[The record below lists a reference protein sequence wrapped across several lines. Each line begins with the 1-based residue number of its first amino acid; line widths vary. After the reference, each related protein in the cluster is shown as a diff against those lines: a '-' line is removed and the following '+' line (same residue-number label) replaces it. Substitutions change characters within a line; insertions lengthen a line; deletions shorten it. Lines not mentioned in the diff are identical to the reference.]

1 MAGGTAGGARTSI
14 MHTTEGI
21 VIREHRGVFDVETPR
36 GIFACALRSRMKKA
50 LIYPERDNQHHSVEQ
65 VGRIGTV
72 NPVAIGDRVRVVED
86 QGETGAIEEVLPRR
100 SKLSRLAPG
109 RRRVE
114 QIMIANADYL
124 VAVFAVKDP
133 QPNLQLLDRLLVAA
147 EAGNLAP
154 VICLNK
160 IDLAS
165 DADSDIQGIYT
176 GGGFRVI
183 PTSAVTMEGI
193 DVLKAT
199 LRNRISA
206 IAGPSGAGKTSLL
219 NAMQPGLGL
228 RIREVNRTTGRGRHT
243 TTYLAAHR
251 LDAGGLVID
260 SPGIR
265 EFSLWDVSP
274 RELPELFPEMRGHLS
289 GCRFHDCTHVHE
301 PDCTLRSALS
311 AGVVSQER
319 YGSYVALRKE
329 LDAGR

>member
-1 MAGGTAGGARTSI
+1 MD
-14 MHTTEGI
+14 TTEGI
-21 VIREHRGVFDVETPR
+21 VIREHRGVFDVETSH
-36 GIFACALRSRMKKA
+36 GVFACALRSRMKKA
-50 LIYPERDNQHHSVEQ
+50 LIYPERDDQHHSVEQ
-65 VGRIGTV
+65 VGRIASV

-109 RRRVE
+109 RRQVE

-124 VAVFAVKDP
+124 VVVFAVRNP
-133 QPNLQLLDRLLVAA
+133 APNLQLLDRLLVAA

-160 IDLAS
+160 IDLS
-165 DADSDIQGIYT
+165 KEEDPDIQSIYT
-176 GGGFRVI
+176 DCGYRVI
-183 PTSAVTMEGI
+183 PTSAVTLEGM

-206 IAGPSGAGKTSLL
+206 IAGPSGAGKTTLL
-219 NAMQPGLGL
+219 NALQPGLGL
-228 RIREVNRTTGRGRHT
+228 RVREVNRTTGRGRHT

-274 RELPELFPEMRGHLS
+274 RELPELFPEMRDHLT

-301 PDCTLRSALS
+301 PACTLRNALS
-311 AGVVSQER
+311 AGALRRER
-319 YGSYVALRKE
+319 YESYVALRNE
-329 LDAGR
+329 LAGGS

>member
-1 MAGGTAGGARTSI
+1 MGAAI
-14 MHTTEGI
+14 VKPTEGI
-21 VIREHRGVFDVETPR
+21 VIREHRGVFDVETR
-36 GIFACALRSRMKKA
+36 HGIFACALRSRMKKA
-50 LIYPERDNQHHSVEQ
+50 LIYPERDDQHHSVEQ
-65 VGRIGTV
+65 VGRIDAV

-109 RRRVE
+109 KRRME
-114 QIMIANADYL
+114 QIMIANADHL
-124 VAVFAVKDP
+124 VAVFSVRDP
-133 QPNLQLLDRLLVAA
+133 RPNLQLLDRLLVAA

-160 IDLAS
+160 IDLS
-165 DADSDIQGIYT
+165 KDGDPDIAAIYERC
-176 GGGFRVI
+176 GFRVI
-183 PTSAVTMEGI
+183 PASAVTGEGV
-193 DVLKAT
+193 DLLKAT
-199 LRNRISA
+199 LRNRVSA

-228 RIREVNRTTGRGRHT
+228 RVREVNRTTGRGRHT

-274 RELPELFPEMRGHLS
+274 RELPELFPEMRGHLA

-301 PDCTLRSALS
+301 PDCTLRA
-311 AGVVSQER
+311 AVATGDVSRER
-319 YGSYVALRKE
+319 YDSYVALRKE
-329 LDAGR
+329 LDGGRPDGR

>member
-1 MAGGTAGGARTSI
+1 MN
-14 MHTTEGI
+14 TTEGI
-21 VIREHRGVFDVETPR
+21 VIREHRGVFDVETGH

-65 VGRIGTV
+65 VGRIATV
-72 NPVAIGDRVRVVED
+72 NPVAIGDRVRFVED

-109 RRRVE
+109 KRRME

-124 VAVFAVKDP
+124 VVVFSVRDP
-133 QPNLQLLDRLLVAA
+133 NPNLQLLDRLLVAA

-154 VICLNK
+154 VVCLNK
-160 IDLAS
+160 IDLAE
-165 DADSDIQGIYT
+165 DGDPDLAGIYERC
-176 GGGFRVI
+176 GYRVI
-183 PTSAVTMEGI
+183 PASAVTGKGV
-193 DVLKAT
+193 DLLRAT

-228 RIREVNRTTGRGRHT
+228 RVREVNRTTGRGRHT
-243 TTYLAAHR
+243 TTYLAAHK

-301 PDCTLRSALS
+301 PDCTLRDALS
-311 AGVVSQER
+311 AGAVSRER
-319 YGSYVALRKE
+319 YESYVALRNE
-329 LDAGR
+329 LADGRKAGRDGAGP

>member
-1 MAGGTAGGARTSI
+1 MD
-14 MHTTEGI
+14 TTEGI
-21 VIREHRGVFDVETPR
+21 VIREHRGVFDVETSQ
-36 GIFACALRSRMKKA
+36 GIIACALRSRMKKA

-65 VGRIGTV
+65 VGRIATV

-109 RRRVE
+109 RRQVE

-124 VAVFAVKDP
+124 VVVFAVRDP
-133 QPNLQLLDRLLVAA
+133 LPNLQLLDRLLVAA

-154 VICLNK
+154 VVCLNK
-160 IDLAS
+160 MDLPN
-165 DADSDIQGIYT
+165 DEGPDIPGIYERC
-176 GGGFRVI
+176 GYRVI
-183 PTSAVTMEGI
+183 LTSAVTLLGVDI
-193 DVLKAT
+193 LKAT
-199 LRNRISA
+199 MRNRISA

-219 NAMQPGLGL
+219 NAVQPGLGL
-228 RIREVNRTTGRGRHT
+228 RVREVNRTTGRGRHT
-243 TTYLAAHR
+243 TTYLAAHK

-274 RELPELFPEMRGHLS
+274 RELPEMFPDMRDHLT

-301 PDCTLRSALS
+301 PECTVRNALA
-311 AGVVSQER
+311 AGSVSRER
-319 YGSYVALRKE
+319 YDSYVALRNE
-329 LDAGR
+329 LAGER

>member
-1 MAGGTAGGARTSI
+1 MKI
-14 MHTTEGI
+14 TEGI
-21 VIREHRGVFDVETPR
+21 VIREHRGVFDVETCH

-65 VGRIGTV
+65 VGRIGAV
-72 NPVAIGDRVRVVED
+72 NPVAIGDRVRIVED

-124 VAVFAVKDP
+124 VVVFAVRNP

-147 EAGNLAP
+147 EAGNLVP

-160 IDLAS
+160 VDLATE
-165 DADSDIQGIYT
+165 ADSDIPGIYEKS
-176 GGGFRVI
+176 GFRVI
-183 PTSAVTMEGI
+183 PTSAETRQGVDE
-193 DVLKAT
+193 LKST
-199 LRNRISA
+199 LQNSISA

-228 RIREVNRTTGRGRHT
+228 RIRAVNRTTGQGRHT

-265 EFSLWDVSP
+265 EFSLWDVPP
-274 RELPELFPEMRGHLS
+274 RALPELFPEMRDHLS

-301 PDCTLRSALS
+301 PDCTLRNALA
-311 AGVVSQER
+311 AGAVSGER
-319 YGSYVALRKE
+319 YDSYIALRKE
-329 LDAGR
+329 LTDGR

>member
-1 MAGGTAGGARTSI
+1 

-21 VIREHRGVFDVETPR
+21 VIREHRGVFDVETR
-36 GIFACALRSRMKKA
+36 HGILACALRSRMKKA
-50 LIYPERDNQHHSVEQ
+50 LIYPERDDQHHSVEQ
-65 VGRIGTV
+65 VGRIGAV
-72 NPVAIGDRVRVVED
+72 NPVAIGDRVRVAEE

-124 VAVFAVKDP
+124 VVVFSVRDP
-133 QPNLQLLDRLLVAA
+133 RPNLQLLDRLLVAA

-154 VICLNK
+154 VVCLNK
-160 IDLAS
+160 IDLAM
-165 DADSDIQGIYT
+165 DADPDIPGIYERC
-176 GGGFRVI
+176 GYRVI
-183 PTSAVTMEGI
+183 PTSAVTMAGV

-219 NAMQPGLGL
+219 NAVQPGLGL
-228 RIREVNRTTGRGRHT
+228 RVREVNRTTGRGRHT

-265 EFSLWDVSP
+265 EFNLWDVSP
-274 RELPELFPEMRGHLS
+274 RALPELFPEMRGHLS

-301 PDCTLRSALS
+301 PGCTLRSALS
-311 AGVVSQER
+311 AGAVSRER
-319 YGSYVALRKE
+319 YDSYVALRKA
-329 LDAGR
+329 LDGER